1 MIIQMIHKVTEPLSS
16 RMRSRL
22 DELRRSRRANLI
34 LNGSI
39 RSPKARHRAFT
50 LIELLVVIAIIA
62 ILAAILLPVL
72 DRAKE
77 RAVNIAAISN
87 LRQLATADIMYSNEN
102 NSWQSTS
109 VDEGGAGQ
117 YPGWVAGSMRNATQY
132 STEPSIGVA
141 PYAGVE
147 DYTNVALL
155 LDPKFSEI
163 GSYAQNAK
171 VYLDPGDQSTW
182 QDPGKPRHGR
192 VRSFS
197 KSCAFEVDFKNVGDY
212 LNGKGPGAPPSPFRH
227 FAKSTDFIGI
237 SPSDAWVFI
246 DEHPDSI
253 NDGCFDFQMPSGGL
267 GSLTTGYIDMPA
279 AYHNGA
285 CAFSFADGH
294 AELHAWRFPGVF
306 PLVNWDVEQTPKPSV
321 FVNNIGNNPD
331 YVWLASHTS
340 VAMPS
345 GSVWTPPTAP

>member
-1 MIIQMIHKVTEPLSS
+1 MKNQTIHRGTKLLSN
-16 RMRSRL
+16 RIRRYA
-22 DELRRSRRANLI
+22 DELPQSARENLI
-34 LNGSI
+34 LTQSI
-39 RSPKARHRAFT
+39 RSAKARHRAFT

-72 DRAKE
+72 DRAE
-77 RAVNIAAISN
+77 QRAVNIAAISN
-87 LRQLATADIMYSNEN
+87 LRQLAIADIMYSSEN
-102 NSWQSTS
+102 NGWQAPAVTAT
-109 VDEGGAGQ
+109 V
-117 YPGWVAGSMRNATQY
+117 YPGWVTGSMRNATQN
-132 STEPSIGVA
+132 TAEPSIGVA

-147 DYTNVALL
+147 DYTNAALL

-163 GSYAQNAK
+163 GTYAQNAK

-197 KSCAFEVDFKNVGDY
+197 KSCAFEVDFKHIGDY
-212 LNGKGPGAPPSPFRH
+212 LGGQGAGATSSSFRH
-227 FAKSTDFIGI
+227 FAKSSDFVGI
-237 SPSDAWVFI
+237 SPSDVWVFI

-267 GSLTTGYIDMPA
+267 GGLTTGYIDMPA

-294 AELHAWRFPGVF
+294 AELHAWRNPGVF
-306 PLVNWDVEQTPKPSV
+306 PQVNWAVEQTPKPSV
-321 FVNNIGNNPD
+321 FVNNIAGNPD
-331 YVWLASHTS
+331 FLWLASHTS
-340 VAMPS
+340 VAMPP
-345 GSVWTPPTAP
+345 GGKWIPPAP